1 MSYNI
6 RSIDADAEAEAEVM
20 VAADSHDTIAGRI
33 RRMVTAGRGM
43 VLAVREFTYTGR
55 PAILYAGLR
64 LDTAAPDGGFLS
76 VSRDDQVT
84 CSVRLT
90 NGGMGFDDTRWFGYS
105 VRTFQHSGNES
116 EEQAWERYRAKKAEG
131 ERSER
136 RHNMTHVEFVGGLP
150 GWKWQTTDRITIT
163 DWNDD
168 GVASEWVLVF
178 EPGEGSW

>member
-1 MSYNI
+1 M
-6 RSIDADAEAEAEVM
+6 RRDVETDDQAEAM
-20 VAADSHDTIAGRI
+20 VAADSHQAIAARI
-33 RRMVTAGRGM
+33 HRMVTAGRGM

-55 PAILYAGLR
+55 PAVLYAGLR
-64 LDTAAPDGGFLS
+64 LDSEHYGGGLAVSDHGDQLS
-76 VSRDDQVT
+76 FSA
-84 CSVRLT
+84 RLT
-90 NGGMGFDDTRWFGYS
+90 NGGMRIDDVRWFGYS

-116 EEQAWERYRAKKAEG
+116 EEQAWQRFRAKRAEG
-131 ERSER
+131 DRSER

-168 GVASEWVLVF
+168 GVASEWVLGF